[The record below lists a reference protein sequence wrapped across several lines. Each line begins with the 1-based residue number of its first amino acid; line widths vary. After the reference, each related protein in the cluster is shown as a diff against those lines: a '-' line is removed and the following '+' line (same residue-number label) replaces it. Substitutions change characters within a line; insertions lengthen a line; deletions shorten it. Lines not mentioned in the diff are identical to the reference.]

1 MERKV
6 RILICS
12 MILGLMVTGCMVV
25 PEILQTDTADVSAAA
40 EPAEVYAWWSL
51 TYEAPNPEKLPVEVR
66 FQWLKGLE

>member
-40 EPAEVYAWWSL
+40 EPAGYMRGGV
-51 TYEAPNPEKLPVEVR
+51 
-66 FQWLKGLE
+66 